1 MIDQNRESREILR
14 LGLQRSPRP
23 IREKKKKSSL
33 LSRGEKNTAQEVA
46 LGGPD
51 RDALGAGDGSGDTR
65 GRRTERA
72 PRVVRRA
79 LAREVRFRTASR
91 ARGGERAANASHHPV
106 QVASPPRVA
115 SGPLR
120 ASPGPGPPVPLRPR
134 APAPLTSP
142 RPAASSH
149 LRERVPGS
157 VSRPRRARPD
167 APASTTA
174 PSRLVT
180 RKRRAA
186 NADGGISAFR
196 PPRRSP
202 DHPRS
207 LISLGAE
214 PLQNRSARWCS
225 AT

>member
-14 LGLQRSPRP
+14 VGLQRSPRP
-23 IREKKKKSSL
+23 IREKKSSL
-33 LSRGEKNTAQEVA
+33 LSRGEKQTAPEVA

-65 GRRTERA
+65 GRRTARA

-91 ARGGERAANASHHPV
+91 ARGGERAAKASHHPV

-174 PSRLVT
+174 RVPSRDAKT
-180 RKRRAA
+180 PRGECGWRHF
-186 NADGGISAFR
+186 GISSA
-196 PPRRSP
+196 PP
-202 DHPRS
+202 
-207 LISLGAE
+207 IS
-214 PLQNRSARWCS
+214 
-225 AT
+225 